1 MNLRVMNVAWAVEMQ
16 ARLMA
21 LEQVVLATLDP
32 VQRERWERQVEEN
45 RKVVEAAQLK

>member
-1 MNLRVMNVAWAVEMQ
+1 MGKGRPSPGWGEEME

-32 VQRERWERQVEEN
+32 KQAERYQAQ
-45 RKVVEAAQLK
+45 VVENLKKLQES